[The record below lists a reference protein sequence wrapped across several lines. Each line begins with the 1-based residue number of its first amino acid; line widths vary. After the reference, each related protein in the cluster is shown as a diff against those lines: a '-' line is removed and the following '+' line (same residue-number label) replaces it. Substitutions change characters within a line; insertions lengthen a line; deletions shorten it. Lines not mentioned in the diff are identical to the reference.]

1 MCWKLQAVSS
11 IKCDDSTWQRLAS
24 CRSMQKKKKK
34 KWTVVEDEE
43 GSGVMSGCQTWWW
56 LRRGAGRY
64 LESLP
69 VGPNHS
75 DSVLTPGLFL
85 QSPQLPASLF
95 GGWAG
100 RDREREQMKREKV
113 RGGGGR
119 GGGGGTLFF
128 FFFCLRSA
136 NITHTHT
143 NTLHTSNLW
152 PSWDCKSTA
161 LQRQTPENKYGTLR
175 VISTFI
181 RGASVTETDSRLF

>member
-1 MCWKLQAVSS
+1 M
-11 IKCDDSTWQRLAS
+11 
-24 CRSMQKKKKK
+24 
-34 KWTVVEDEE
+34 EDEE

-75 DSVLTPGLFL
+75 DSVLTPGLFF

-100 RDREREQMKREKV
+100 RDRAGTNEAREGERRRRKRRRRR
-113 RGGGGR
+113 RGDIVFF
-119 GGGGGTLFF
+119 LF
-128 FFFCLRSA
+128 LPEVSKHH
-136 NITHTHT
+136 THTHT

>member
-75 DSVLTPGLFL
+75 DSVLTPGLFF

-113 RGGGGR
+113 RGGGG

-143 NTLHTSNLW
+143 HTQTHCTPAICDHHETVKVQLYS
-152 PSWDCKSTA
+152 A
-161 LQRQTPENKYGTLR
+161 RLQKTNMAHWGSFQHLSGEL
-175 VISTFI
+175 
-181 RGASVTETDSRLF
+181 L